1 MEVLGFVTEALKL
14 ATSMGDHE
22 KALDKWARRIAAGR
36 GQGCG
41 RGGAGRGRGG
51 RGHGRAGAGDGHV
64 GAPPA
69 DDHDRPADEDGIEN
83 HSEEE
88 MHAEADPDAPGEF
101 EPWEEGVMPPVEDDG
116 GTQVGGEGSPMAPD
130 GGLAL
135 GGSGIADGGLALD
148 DGLALGSGSAVGG
161 EPVDGLADGGGGL
174 RPDGGLAPDGGG
186 GLRPGAHERPADGGL
201 APGGG
206 GGGGAVGGGAV
217 GGEPVDGL
225 ADGGGGL
232 RPDGGLA
239 PDGGG
244 GLGPDAHEGPA
255 DGGLAPG
262 GGGGGAVGGGA
273 DGGEPVDGM
282 AIAQRVSR
290 AGPDGWPRCWR
301 RSGLSLRLSRNVDG
315 SIDFRAM
322 CPCGGSR
329 SGTCKSNIMEG
340 EAVDRA
346 TVKVCQGRPFGKCF
360 AYILYGEELGEG
372 HSKEEH
378 ALCPNDLAT
387 RSNARSV
394 GEGDSFGSS
403 PNAWYPRYR
412 ADWNSFID
420 LERPRHPVL
429 DDEHGEPLLSRL

>member
-148 DGLALGSGSAVGG
+148 DGLALGSGS
-161 EPVDGLADGGGGL
+161 
-174 RPDGGLAPDGGG
+174 
-186 GLRPGAHERPADGGL
+186 
-201 APGGG
+201 
-206 GGGGAVGGGAV
+206 AV